1 MKDLS
6 LTSSMEKSVE
16 NVLIKMN
23 FKFLQSNN
31 QYHEV
36 LKETLKEFIATNTE
50 ERCARKLDIFNHK
63 GKFEKLWYKSDK
75 IPVDKTIGAIR
86 KAVMKMR
93 NTLSLSDEDKPG
105 CPLTFLSLKSRK
117 FL

>member
-36 LKETLKEFIATNTE
+36 LKETLKEFIATKTE

-63 GKFEKLWYKSDK
+63 GKFKKL
-75 IPVDKTIGAIR
+75 
-86 KAVMKMR
+86 
-93 NTLSLSDEDKPG
+93 
-105 CPLTFLSLKSRK
+105 F
-117 FL
+117 

>member
-63 GKFEKLWYKSDK
+63 GKFKNYYKCLTKFQS
-75 IPVDKTIGAIR
+75 IR
-86 KAVMKMR
+86 QLVPFA
-93 NTLSLSDEDKPG
+93 KP
-105 CPLTFLSLKSRK
+105 
-117 FL
+117 